1 MSKQSIANNNTN
13 RANVMVV
20 KFDSQEIQTLFITF
34 GMIVVLC
41 AIWNDTCV
49 WSCRISENKK
59 KKKNSSRRMN
69 EFDFVVAIWIHICEI
84 VDDDVVVVA
93 IVVVTVV
100 IYTDMLN
107 SSVVELACVCVL
119 LSESDLCD

>member
-1 MSKQSIANNNTN
+1 
-13 RANVMVV
+13 
-20 KFDSQEIQTLFITF
+20 
-34 GMIVVLC
+34 
-41 AIWNDTCV
+41 
-49 WSCRISENKK
+49 
-59 KKKNSSRRMN
+59 MN
-69 EFDFVVAIWIHICEI
+69 EFDVVVAIWIHICEI

-119 LSESDLCD
+119 LSESDLYD

>member
-13 RANVMVV
+13 RVNVMVV
-20 KFDSQEIQTLFITF
+20 KFDSQEIQRF

-49 WSCRISENKK
+49 WSCRICEK

-84 VDDDVVVVA
+84 VDDDVVAVV
-93 IVVVTVV
+93 IVVVIVV

-107 SSVVELACVCVL
+107 SSVVELACVCVEWKRSMRL
-119 LSESDLCD
+119 ID

>member
-13 RANVMVV
+13 RVNVMVV

-41 AIWNDTCV
+41 AIWNHTCV
-49 WSCRISENKK
+49 WSCRNCEE

-93 IVVVTVV
+93 IVVVIVV

-107 SSVVELACVCVL
+107 SSVVELACVWVEWKRSMRL
-119 LSESDLCD
+119 ID